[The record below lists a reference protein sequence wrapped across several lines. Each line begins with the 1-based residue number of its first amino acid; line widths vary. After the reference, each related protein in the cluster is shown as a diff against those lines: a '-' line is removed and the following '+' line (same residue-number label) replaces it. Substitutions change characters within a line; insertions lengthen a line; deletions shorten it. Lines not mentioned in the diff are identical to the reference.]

1 MKNEILRFINQK
13 VLFNNFDELKK
24 QTGIVTEDIV
34 KKFNLS
40 RTQSSRLLNDLVKSD
55 NLIKINS
62 RPVIFLPKN
71 KINDAIGPTKKSIYE
86 SVDELN
92 NECKLLKQE
101 IVFNSVI
108 GHESSLK
115 EAIEQIKTAV
125 LYPNDGLTIM
135 LTGESGV
142 GKTFLAKVIYKYS
155 VNSNILQKNAP
166 YNVLNCAQ
174 YYNNPELLSSIL
186 FGHVKGA
193 YTGAN
198 ESRVGLIEKSDG
210 GILFLDEVH
219 RLNSEGQ
226 EKLFTFMDTGTF
238 SRIGENGVNRSA
250 KVRLVFATTES
261 LSEFLQTFLRRIP
274 INIYVPNIEER
285 GTIEKRKI
293 IEHFIYEESRVLGL
307 PIEITQ
313 ITLNTILKIKFKGNI
328 GECKNVIKYA
338 CGRAYAKKQKRNG
351 NIFVTLQDLPR
362 NIYIEN
368 VDIFQF
374 QSAKSKSIV
383 FSPRQFNIETSGE
396 ENKKNI
402 IYQSLIKCLDYFNR
416 LEKKEITKEIFSE
429 KSSNLMI
436 RLMDNLVFSNND
448 ENKNVLME
456 LIISIIQDIFRNLE
470 VNNNI
475 KYDGNNVLAFSSYLY
490 LKDESYQLSDEYKTL
505 QSKLLTYLKKENYK
519 EYSIVNKVSTLIA
532 NRLDMYLNNVDIIIM
547 IIFIK
552 STVIRMKSNKV
563 NAMIIAHGYATAS
576 SMANVCNR
584 MLGKNVFTAIDMP
597 IDATIA
603 DVSNQMS
610 RYLEGDRIKN
620 GLVVLFDMGSL
631 NLIYEDLKS
640 KINSPML
647 FIDQI
652 STISALEVGNLLMQ
666 GKTIEDIA
674 EIMDE
679 EIKPNIQ
686 LYYPQKNREYAIVSS
701 CFTGIGTAI
710 KIQHLLSESLMGIVD
725 VKIIPHD
732 YDSLVSMGD
741 KDPLFKMYDVLAIV
755 GTANPNVNG
764 VDFILLEDIISGK
777 GEDDVFRIFSKVVE
791 SEKIKN
797 INDSI
802 IKNFSL
808 IRVIDSLTILDSKK
822 IIERIEEGINAIEN
836 NQKKKLPNDKKIAL
850 YVHLSCMIERLVRQA
865 EIEEYTDMNLLIK
878 NHHSE
883 VKLIKNAFSVLEKSY
898 SVQISISEIGYI
910 YNIIY
915 GPLQ

>member
-1 MKNEILRFINQK
+1 MRDEILNFVNEC

-24 QTGIVTEDIV
+24 QSGVVTEDIV

-62 RPVIFLPKN
+62 RPVIFLPKS
-71 KINDAIGPTKKSIYE
+71 KINDVIGPTKKSIYE
-86 SVDELN
+86 NVDELN

-101 IVFNSVI
+101 IVFNSII
-108 GHESSLK
+108 GHDNSLK
-115 EAIEQIKTAV
+115 EVIEQIKTAV
-125 LYPNDGLTIM
+125 LYPNGGLTIM

-142 GKTFLAKVIYKYS
+142 GKTFLAKIIYKYS
-155 VNSNILQKNAP
+155 VSSNVLEKNAP

-174 YYNNPELLSSIL
+174 YYNNLELLSSIL
-186 FGHVKGA
+186 FGYVKGA

-198 ESRVGLIEKSDG
+198 ESRAGLIEQSDG
-210 GILFLDEVH
+210 GVLFLDEVH

-238 SRIGENGVNRSA
+238 SRIGENGVIRRA
-250 KVRLVFATTES
+250 RVRLVFATTES

-293 IEHFIYEESRVLGL
+293 VEHFIYEESKVLGL

-338 CGRAYAKKQKRNG
+338 CGRAYAKNQRRNG

-368 VDIFQF
+368 IDIFQF
-374 QSAKSKSIV
+374 QSSKSIV
-383 FSPRQFNIETSGE
+383 FSPKQFSLEISNGG
-396 ENKKNI
+396 NKRNI
-402 IYQSLIKCLDYFNR
+402 IYQSIIKCLDYFDR
-416 LEKKEITKEIFSE
+416 LEKNEITKELFNK
-429 KSSNLMI
+429 KSSNLII

-448 ENKNVLME
+448 ENNNVLME
-456 LIISIIQDIFRNLE
+456 LIISIMQDIFRNLE

-490 LKDESYQLSDEYKTL
+490 LKEESYQLSDEYKAL
-505 QSKLLTYLKKENYK
+505 ESKLLIYLRKENYK
-519 EYSIVNKVSTLIA
+519 EYSIVNKVSTLIT

-547 IIFIK
+547 IIFVK
-552 STVIRMKSNKV
+552 STIIRMKFNQV
-563 NAMIIAHGYATAS
+563 NAIIVAHGYATAS

-584 MLGKNVFTAIDMP
+584 ILGKNVFTAIDMP
-597 IDATIA
+597 INSTIA
-603 DVSNQMS
+603 DVSKQMS
-610 RYLEGDRIKN
+610 RYLDGYRIKN
-620 GLVVLFDMGSL
+620 GLIVLFDMGSL
-631 NLIYEDLKS
+631 NLIYGDLKN

-666 GKTIEDIA
+666 GKNIEEIA

-686 LYYPQKNREYAIVSS
+686 LYYPQKNKEYAIVSS

-710 KIQHLLSESLMGIVD
+710 KIQHLLSESLIGIVD
-725 VKIIPHD
+725 VKIIPYD

-741 KDPLFKMYDVLAIV
+741 KDPIFEMYDVLAIV

-791 SEKIKN
+791 NEKIKN

-802 IKNFSL
+802 VKNFSL

-822 IIERIEEGINAIEN
+822 IIERIEEGINVIESI
-836 NQKKKLPNDKKIAL
+836 QKKKLPNDKKIAL
-850 YVHLSCMIERLVRQA
+850 YVHLSCMIERLVRKA
-865 EIEEYTDMNLLIK
+865 EIEEYTDMNLLIR

-898 SVQISISEIGYI
+898 SVQIPISEIGYI

-915 GPLQ
+915 GLPQ

>member
-1 MKNEILRFINQK
+1 MKNDILCFINEK

-24 QTGIVTEDIV
+24 QSGIVTEDIV

-40 RTQSSRLLNDLVKSD
+40 RTQASRLLNDLVKSD

-71 KINDAIGPTKKSIYE
+71 RINDAIGPTKKSIYE
-86 SVDELN
+86 SVDELS

-101 IVFNSVI
+101 IVFNSII

-155 VNSNILQKNAP
+155 VSSNILQKNAP

-238 SRIGENGVNRSA
+238 SRIGENGVTRSA

-293 IEHFIYEESRVLGL
+293 IEHFIYEESKVLGL

-338 CGRAYAKKQKRNG
+338 CGRAYAKNQKRNG

-383 FSPRQFNIETSGE
+383 FSPKQFNIETSDE
-396 ENKKNI
+396 ENQRNI
-402 IYQSLIKCLDYFNR
+402 IYQSFIKCLDYFNK

-456 LIISIIQDIFRNLE
+456 LIISIMQDIFRNLE

-647 FIDQI
+647 FIDQM

-915 GPLQ
+915 GPIQ

>member
-1 MKNEILRFINQK
+1 MRDEILNFVNEC

-24 QTGIVTEDIV
+24 QSGVVTEDIV

-62 RPVIFLPKN
+62 RPVIFLPKS
-71 KINDAIGPTKKSIYE
+71 KINDVIGPTKKSIYE
-86 SVDELN
+86 NVDELN

-101 IVFNSVI
+101 IVFNSII
-108 GHESSLK
+108 GHDNSLK
-115 EAIEQIKTAV
+115 EVIEQIKTAV
-125 LYPNDGLTIM
+125 LYPNGGLTIM

-142 GKTFLAKVIYKYS
+142 GKTFLAKIIYKYS
-155 VNSNILQKNAP
+155 VSSNVLEKNAP

-174 YYNNPELLSSIL
+174 YYNNLELLSSIL
-186 FGHVKGA
+186 FGYVKGA

-198 ESRVGLIEKSDG
+198 ESRAGLIEQSDG
-210 GILFLDEVH
+210 GVLFLDEVH

-238 SRIGENGVNRSA
+238 SRIGENGVIRRA
-250 KVRLVFATTES
+250 RVRLVFATTES

-293 IEHFIYEESRVLGL
+293 VEHFIYEESKVLGL

-338 CGRAYAKKQKRNG
+338 CGRAYAKNQRRNG

-368 VDIFQF
+368 IDIFQF
-374 QSAKSKSIV
+374 QSSKSIV
-383 FSPRQFNIETSGE
+383 FSPKQFSLEISNGG
-396 ENKKNI
+396 NKRNI
-402 IYQSLIKCLDYFNR
+402 IYQSIIKCLDYFDR
-416 LEKKEITKEIFSE
+416 LEKNEITKELFSK
-429 KSSNLMI
+429 KSSNLII

-448 ENKNVLME
+448 ENNNVLME
-456 LIISIIQDIFRNLE
+456 LIISIMQDIFRNLE

-490 LKDESYQLSDEYKTL
+490 LKEESYQLSDEYKAL
-505 QSKLLTYLKKENYK
+505 ESKLLIYLRKENYK
-519 EYSIVNKVSTLIA
+519 EYSIVNKVSTLIT

-547 IIFIK
+547 IIFVK
-552 STVIRMKSNKV
+552 STIIRMKFNQV
-563 NAMIIAHGYATAS
+563 NAIIVAHGYATAS

-584 MLGKNVFTAIDMP
+584 ILGKNVFTAIDMP
-597 IDATIA
+597 INSTIA
-603 DVSNQMS
+603 DVSKQMS
-610 RYLEGDRIKN
+610 RYLDGYRIKN
-620 GLVVLFDMGSL
+620 GLIVLFDMGSL
-631 NLIYEDLKS
+631 NLIYGDLKN

-666 GKTIEDIA
+666 GKNIEEIA

-686 LYYPQKNREYAIVSS
+686 LYYPQKNKEYAIVSS

-710 KIQHLLSESLMGIVD
+710 KIQHLLSESLIGIVD
-725 VKIIPHD
+725 VKIIPYD

-741 KDPLFKMYDVLAIV
+741 KDPIFEMYDVLAIV

-791 SEKIKN
+791 NEKIKN

-802 IKNFSL
+802 VKNFSL

-822 IIERIEEGINAIEN
+822 IIERIEEGINVIESI
-836 NQKKKLPNDKKIAL
+836 QKKKLPNDKKIAL
-850 YVHLSCMIERLVRQA
+850 YVHLSCMIERLVRKA
-865 EIEEYTDMNLLIK
+865 EIEEYTDMNLLIR

-898 SVQISISEIGYI
+898 SVQIPISEIGYI

-915 GPLQ
+915 GLPQ

>member
-1 MKNEILRFINQK
+1 MRDEILSFVNEC

-24 QTGIVTEDIV
+24 QSGVVTEDIV

-62 RPVIFLPKN
+62 RPVIFLPKS
-71 KINDAIGPTKKSIYE
+71 KINDVIGPTKKSIYE
-86 SVDELN
+86 NVDELN

-101 IVFNSVI
+101 IVFNSII
-108 GHESSLK
+108 GHDNSLK
-115 EAIEQIKTAV
+115 EVIEQIKTAV
-125 LYPNDGLTIM
+125 LYPNGGLTIM

-142 GKTFLAKVIYKYS
+142 GKTFLAKIIYKYS
-155 VNSNILQKNAP
+155 VSSNVLEKNAP

-174 YYNNPELLSSIL
+174 YYNNLELLSSIL
-186 FGHVKGA
+186 FGYVKGA

-198 ESRVGLIEKSDG
+198 ESRAGLIEQSDG
-210 GILFLDEVH
+210 GVLFLDEVH

-238 SRIGENGVNRSA
+238 SRIGENGVIRRA
-250 KVRLVFATTES
+250 RVRLVFATTES

-293 IEHFIYEESRVLGL
+293 VEHFIYEESKVLGL

-338 CGRAYAKKQKRNG
+338 CGRAYAKNQRRNG

-368 VDIFQF
+368 IDIFQF
-374 QSAKSKSIV
+374 QSSKSIV
-383 FSPRQFNIETSGE
+383 FSPKQFSLEISNGG
-396 ENKKNI
+396 NKRNI
-402 IYQSLIKCLDYFNR
+402 IYQSIIKCLDYFDR
-416 LEKKEITKEIFSE
+416 LEKNEITKELFSK
-429 KSSNLMI
+429 KSSNLII

-448 ENKNVLME
+448 ENNNVLME
-456 LIISIIQDIFRNLE
+456 LIISIMQDIFRNLE

-490 LKDESYQLSDEYKTL
+490 LKEESYQLSDEYKAL
-505 QSKLLTYLKKENYK
+505 ESKLLIYLRKENYK
-519 EYSIVNKVSTLIA
+519 EYSIVNKVSTLIT

-547 IIFIK
+547 IIFVK
-552 STVIRMKSNKV
+552 STIIRMKFNQV
-563 NAMIIAHGYATAS
+563 NAIIVAHGYATAS

-584 MLGKNVFTAIDMP
+584 ILGKNVFTAIDMP
-597 IDATIA
+597 INSTIA
-603 DVSNQMS
+603 DVSKQMS
-610 RYLEGDRIKN
+610 RYLDGYRIKN
-620 GLVVLFDMGSL
+620 GLIVLFDMGSL
-631 NLIYEDLKS
+631 NLIYGDLKN

-666 GKTIEDIA
+666 GKNIEEIA

-686 LYYPQKNREYAIVSS
+686 LYYPQKNKEYAIVSS

-710 KIQHLLSESLMGIVD
+710 KIQHLLSESLIGIVD
-725 VKIIPHD
+725 VKIIPYD

-741 KDPLFKMYDVLAIV
+741 KDPIFEMYDVLAIV

-791 SEKIKN
+791 NEKIKN

-802 IKNFSL
+802 VKNFSL

-822 IIERIEEGINAIEN
+822 IIERIEEGINVIESI
-836 NQKKKLPNDKKIAL
+836 QKKKLPNDKKIAL
-850 YVHLSCMIERLVRQA
+850 YVHLSCMIERLVRKA
-865 EIEEYTDMNLLIK
+865 EIEEYTDMNLLIR

-898 SVQISISEIGYI
+898 SVQIPISEIGYI

-915 GPLQ
+915 GLPQ

>member
-1 MKNEILRFINQK
+1 MRDEILSFVNEC

-24 QTGIVTEDIV
+24 QSGVVTEDIV

-71 KINDAIGPTKKSIYE
+71 KINDVIGPTKKSIYE
-86 SVDELN
+86 NVDELN

-101 IVFNSVI
+101 IVFNSII
-108 GHESSLK
+108 GHDNSLK
-115 EAIEQIKTAV
+115 EVIEQIKTAV
-125 LYPNDGLTIM
+125 LYPNGGLTIM
-135 LTGESGV
+135 LTGDSGV
-142 GKTFLAKVIYKYS
+142 GKTFLAKIIYKYS
-155 VNSNILQKNAP
+155 VSSNVLEKNAP

-174 YYNNPELLSSIL
+174 YYNNLELLSSIL
-186 FGHVKGA
+186 FGYVKGA

-198 ESRVGLIEKSDG
+198 ESRAGLIEQSDG
-210 GILFLDEVH
+210 GVLFLDEVH

-238 SRIGENGVNRSA
+238 SRIGENGVIRRA
-250 KVRLVFATTES
+250 RVRLVFATTES

-293 IEHFIYEESRVLGL
+293 VEHFIYEESKVLGL

-313 ITLNTILKIKFKGNI
+313 ITLNMILKIKFKGNI

-338 CGRAYAKKQKRNG
+338 CGRAYAKNQRRNG

-368 VDIFQF
+368 IDIFQF
-374 QSAKSKSIV
+374 QSSKSIV
-383 FSPRQFNIETSGE
+383 FSPKQFSLEISNGG
-396 ENKKNI
+396 NKRNI
-402 IYQSLIKCLDYFNR
+402 IYQSVIKCLDYFDR
-416 LEKKEITKEIFSE
+416 LEKNEITKELFSK
-429 KSSNLMI
+429 KSSNLII

-448 ENKNVLME
+448 ENNNVLME
-456 LIISIIQDIFRNLE
+456 LIISIMQDIFRNLE

-490 LKDESYQLSDEYKTL
+490 LKEESYQLSDEYKAL
-505 QSKLLTYLKKENYK
+505 ESKLLIYLRKENYK
-519 EYSIVNKVSTLIA
+519 EYSIVNKVSTLIT
-532 NRLDMYLNNVDIIIM
+532 NRLDMYLNNVDTIIM
-547 IIFIK
+547 IIFVK
-552 STVIRMKSNKV
+552 STIIRMKFNQV
-563 NAMIIAHGYATAS
+563 NAIIVAHGYATAS

-584 MLGKNVFTAIDMP
+584 ILGKNVFTAIDMP
-597 IDATIA
+597 INSTIA
-603 DVSNQMS
+603 DVSKQMS
-610 RYLEGDRIKN
+610 RYLDGYRIKN
-620 GLVVLFDMGSL
+620 GLIVLFDMGSL
-631 NLIYEDLKS
+631 NLIYGDLKN

-652 STISALEVGNLLMQ
+652 STISALEVGNLLIQ
-666 GKTIEDIA
+666 GKNIEEIA

-686 LYYPQKNREYAIVSS
+686 LYYPQKNKEYAIVSS

-710 KIQHLLSESLMGIVD
+710 KIQHLLSESLIGIVD
-725 VKIIPHD
+725 VKIIPYD

-741 KDPLFKMYDVLAIV
+741 KDPIFEMYDVLAIV

-791 SEKIKN
+791 NEKIKN

-802 IKNFSL
+802 VKNFSL

-822 IIERIEEGINAIEN
+822 IIERIEEGINVIESI
-836 NQKKKLPNDKKIAL
+836 QKKKLPNDKKIAL
-850 YVHLSCMIERLVRQA
+850 YVHLSCMIERLVRKA
-865 EIEEYTDMNLLIK
+865 EIEEYTDMNLLIR

-898 SVQISISEIGYI
+898 SVQIPISEIGYI

-915 GPLQ
+915 GLPQ

>member
-1 MKNEILRFINQK
+1 MRDEILSFVNEC

-24 QTGIVTEDIV
+24 QSGVVTEDIV

-62 RPVIFLPKN
+62 RPVIFLPKS
-71 KINDAIGPTKKSIYE
+71 KINDVIGPTKKSIYE
-86 SVDELN
+86 NVDELN

-101 IVFNSVI
+101 IVFNSII
-108 GHESSLK
+108 GHDNSLK
-115 EAIEQIKTAV
+115 EVIEQIKTAV
-125 LYPNDGLTIM
+125 LYPNGGLTIM

-142 GKTFLAKVIYKYS
+142 GKTFLAKIIYKYS
-155 VNSNILQKNAP
+155 VSSNVLEKNAP

-174 YYNNPELLSSIL
+174 YYNNLELLSSIL
-186 FGHVKGA
+186 FGYVKGA

-198 ESRVGLIEKSDG
+198 ESRAGLIEQSDG
-210 GILFLDEVH
+210 GVLFLDEVH

-238 SRIGENGVNRSA
+238 SRIGENGVIRRA
-250 KVRLVFATTES
+250 RVRLVFATTES

-293 IEHFIYEESRVLGL
+293 VEHFIYEESKVLGL

-338 CGRAYAKKQKRNG
+338 CGRAYAKNQRRNG

-368 VDIFQF
+368 IDIFQF
-374 QSAKSKSIV
+374 QSSKSIV
-383 FSPRQFNIETSGE
+383 FSPKQFSLEISNGG
-396 ENKKNI
+396 NKRNI
-402 IYQSLIKCLDYFNR
+402 IYQSIIKCLDYFDR
-416 LEKKEITKEIFSE
+416 LEKNEITKELFSK
-429 KSSNLMI
+429 KSSNLII

-448 ENKNVLME
+448 ENNNVLME
-456 LIISIIQDIFRNLE
+456 LIISIMQDIFRNLE

-490 LKDESYQLSDEYKTL
+490 LKEESYQLSDEYKAL
-505 QSKLLTYLKKENYK
+505 ESKLLIYLRKENYK
-519 EYSIVNKVSTLIA
+519 EYSIVNKVSTLIT
-532 NRLDMYLNNVDIIIM
+532 NRLDMYLNNVDTIIM
-547 IIFIK
+547 IIFVK
-552 STVIRMKSNKV
+552 STIIRMKFNQV
-563 NAMIIAHGYATAS
+563 NAIIVAHGYATAS

-584 MLGKNVFTAIDMP
+584 ILGKNVFTAIDMP
-597 IDATIA
+597 INSTIA
-603 DVSNQMS
+603 DVSKQMS
-610 RYLEGDRIKN
+610 RYLDGYRIKN
-620 GLVVLFDMGSL
+620 GLIVLFDMGSL
-631 NLIYEDLKS
+631 NLIYGDLKN

-666 GKTIEDIA
+666 GKNIEEIA

-686 LYYPQKNREYAIVSS
+686 LYYPQKNKEYAIVSS

-710 KIQHLLSESLMGIVD
+710 KIQHLLSESLIGIVD
-725 VKIIPHD
+725 VKIIPYD

-741 KDPLFKMYDVLAIV
+741 KDPIFEMYDVLAIV

-777 GEDDVFRIFSKVVE
+777 GEGDVFRIFSKVVE
-791 SEKIKN
+791 NEKIKN

-802 IKNFSL
+802 VKNFSL

-822 IIERIEEGINAIEN
+822 IIERIEEGINVIESI
-836 NQKKKLPNDKKIAL
+836 QKKKLPNDKKIAL
-850 YVHLSCMIERLVRQA
+850 YVHLSCMIERLVRKA
-865 EIEEYTDMNLLIK
+865 EIEEYTDMNLLIR

-898 SVQISISEIGYI
+898 SVQIPISEIGYI

-915 GPLQ
+915 GLPQ

>member
-1 MKNEILRFINQK
+1 MRDEILSFVNEC

-24 QTGIVTEDIV
+24 QSGVVTEDIV

-71 KINDAIGPTKKSIYE
+71 KINDVIGPTKKSIYE
-86 SVDELN
+86 NVDELN

-101 IVFNSVI
+101 IVFNSII
-108 GHESSLK
+108 GHDNSLK
-115 EAIEQIKTAV
+115 EVIEQIKTAV
-125 LYPNDGLTIM
+125 LYPNGGLTIM
-135 LTGESGV
+135 LTGDSGV
-142 GKTFLAKVIYKYS
+142 GKTFLAKIIYKYS
-155 VNSNILQKNAP
+155 VSSNVLEKNAP

-174 YYNNPELLSSIL
+174 YYNNLELLSSIL
-186 FGHVKGA
+186 FGYVKGA

-198 ESRVGLIEKSDG
+198 ESRAGLIEQSDG
-210 GILFLDEVH
+210 GVLFLDEVH

-238 SRIGENGVNRSA
+238 SRIGENGVIRRA
-250 KVRLVFATTES
+250 RVRLVFATTES

-293 IEHFIYEESRVLGL
+293 VEHFIYEESKVLGL

-313 ITLNTILKIKFKGNI
+313 ITLNMILKIKFKGNI

-338 CGRAYAKKQKRNG
+338 CGRAYAKNQRRNG

-368 VDIFQF
+368 IDIFQF
-374 QSAKSKSIV
+374 QSSKSIV
-383 FSPRQFNIETSGE
+383 FSPKQFSLEISNGG
-396 ENKKNI
+396 NKRNI
-402 IYQSLIKCLDYFNR
+402 IYQSVIKCLDYFDR
-416 LEKKEITKEIFSE
+416 LEKNEITKELFSK
-429 KSSNLMI
+429 KSSNLII

-448 ENKNVLME
+448 ENNNVLME
-456 LIISIIQDIFRNLE
+456 LIISIMQDIFRNLE

-490 LKDESYQLSDEYKTL
+490 LKEESYQLSDEYKAL
-505 QSKLLTYLKKENYK
+505 ESKLLIYLRKENYK
-519 EYSIVNKVSTLIA
+519 EYSIVNKVSTLIT
-532 NRLDMYLNNVDIIIM
+532 NRLDMYLNNVDTIIM

-552 STVIRMKSNKV
+552 STIIRMKFNQV
-563 NAMIIAHGYATAS
+563 NAIIVAHGYATAS

-584 MLGKNVFTAIDMP
+584 ILGKNVFTAIDMP
-597 IDATIA
+597 INSTIA
-603 DVSNQMS
+603 DVSKQMS
-610 RYLEGDRIKN
+610 RYLDGYRIKN
-620 GLVVLFDMGSL
+620 GLIVLFDMGSL
-631 NLIYEDLKS
+631 NLIYGDLKN

-652 STISALEVGNLLMQ
+652 STISALEVGNLLIQ
-666 GKTIEDIA
+666 GKNIEEIA

-686 LYYPQKNREYAIVSS
+686 LYYPQKNKEYAIVSS

-710 KIQHLLSESLMGIVD
+710 KIQHLLSESLIGIVD
-725 VKIIPHD
+725 VKIIPYD

-741 KDPLFKMYDVLAIV
+741 KDPIFEMYDVLAIV

-791 SEKIKN
+791 NEKIKN

-802 IKNFSL
+802 VKNFSL

-822 IIERIEEGINAIEN
+822 IIERIEEGINVIESI
-836 NQKKKLPNDKKIAL
+836 QKKKLPNDKKIAL
-850 YVHLSCMIERLVRQA
+850 YVHLSCMIERLVRKA
-865 EIEEYTDMNLLIK
+865 EIEEYTDMNLLIR

-898 SVQISISEIGYI
+898 SVQIPISEIGYI

-915 GPLQ
+915 GLPQ

>member
-1 MKNEILRFINQK
+1 MRDEILSFVNEC

-24 QTGIVTEDIV
+24 QSGVVTEDIV

-62 RPVIFLPKN
+62 RPVIFLPKS
-71 KINDAIGPTKKSIYE
+71 KINDVIGPTKKSIYE
-86 SVDELN
+86 NVDELN

-101 IVFNSVI
+101 IVFNSII
-108 GHESSLK
+108 GHDNSLK
-115 EAIEQIKTAV
+115 EVIEQIKTAV
-125 LYPNDGLTIM
+125 LYPNGGLTIM

-142 GKTFLAKVIYKYS
+142 GKTFLAKIIYKYS
-155 VNSNILQKNAP
+155 VSSNVLEKNAP

-174 YYNNPELLSSIL
+174 YYNNLELLSSIL
-186 FGHVKGA
+186 FGYVKGA

-198 ESRVGLIEKSDG
+198 ESRAGLIEQSDG
-210 GILFLDEVH
+210 GVLFLDEVH

-238 SRIGENGVNRSA
+238 SRIGENGVIRRA
-250 KVRLVFATTES
+250 RVRLVFATTES

-293 IEHFIYEESRVLGL
+293 VEHFIYEESKVLGL

-338 CGRAYAKKQKRNG
+338 CGRAYAKNQRRNG

-368 VDIFQF
+368 IDIFQF
-374 QSAKSKSIV
+374 QSSKSIV
-383 FSPRQFNIETSGE
+383 FSPKQFSLEISNGG
-396 ENKKNI
+396 NKRNI
-402 IYQSLIKCLDYFNR
+402 IYQSIIKCLDYFDR
-416 LEKKEITKEIFSE
+416 LEKNEITKELFSK
-429 KSSNLMI
+429 KSSNLII

-448 ENKNVLME
+448 ENNNVLME
-456 LIISIIQDIFRNLE
+456 LIISIMQDIFRNLE

-490 LKDESYQLSDEYKTL
+490 LKEESYQLSDEYKTL
-505 QSKLLTYLKKENYK
+505 ESKLLIYLRKENYK
-519 EYSIVNKVSTLIA
+519 EYSIVNKVSTLIT

-547 IIFIK
+547 IIFVK
-552 STVIRMKSNKV
+552 STIIRMKFNQV
-563 NAMIIAHGYATAS
+563 NAIIVAHGYATAS

-584 MLGKNVFTAIDMP
+584 ILGKNVFTAIDMP
-597 IDATIA
+597 INSTIA
-603 DVSNQMS
+603 DVSKQMS
-610 RYLEGDRIKN
+610 RYLDGYRIKN
-620 GLVVLFDMGSL
+620 GLIVLFDMGSL
-631 NLIYEDLKS
+631 NLIYGDLKN

-666 GKTIEDIA
+666 GKNIEEIA

-686 LYYPQKNREYAIVSS
+686 LYYPQKNKEYAIVSS

-710 KIQHLLSESLMGIVD
+710 KIQHLLSESLIGIVD
-725 VKIIPHD
+725 VKIIPYD

-741 KDPLFKMYDVLAIV
+741 KDPIFEMYDVLAIV

-791 SEKIKN
+791 NEKIKN

-802 IKNFSL
+802 VKNFSL

-822 IIERIEEGINAIEN
+822 IIERIEEGINVIESI
-836 NQKKKLPNDKKIAL
+836 QKKKLPNDKKIAL
-850 YVHLSCMIERLVRQA
+850 YVHLSCMIERLVRKA
-865 EIEEYTDMNLLIK
+865 EIEEYTDMNLLIR

-898 SVQISISEIGYI
+898 SVQIPISEIGYI

-915 GPLQ
+915 GLPQ

>member
-1 MKNEILRFINQK
+1 MRDEILSFVNEC

-24 QTGIVTEDIV
+24 QSGVVTEDIV

-71 KINDAIGPTKKSIYE
+71 KINDVIGPTKKSIYE
-86 SVDELN
+86 NVDELN

-101 IVFNSVI
+101 IVFNSII
-108 GHESSLK
+108 GHDNSLK
-115 EAIEQIKTAV
+115 EVIEQIKTAV
-125 LYPNDGLTIM
+125 LYPNGGLTIM
-135 LTGESGV
+135 LTGDSGV
-142 GKTFLAKVIYKYS
+142 GKTFLAKIIYKYS
-155 VNSNILQKNAP
+155 VSSNVLEKNAP

-174 YYNNPELLSSIL
+174 YYNNLELLSSIL
-186 FGHVKGA
+186 FGYVKGA

-198 ESRVGLIEKSDG
+198 ESRAGLIEQSDG
-210 GILFLDEVH
+210 GVLFLDEVH

-238 SRIGENGVNRSA
+238 SRIGENGVIRRA
-250 KVRLVFATTES
+250 RVRLVFATTES

-293 IEHFIYEESRVLGL
+293 VEHFIYEESKVLGL

-313 ITLNTILKIKFKGNI
+313 ITLNMILKIKFKGNI

-338 CGRAYAKKQKRNG
+338 CGRAYAKNQRRNG

-368 VDIFQF
+368 IDIFQF
-374 QSAKSKSIV
+374 QSSKSIV
-383 FSPRQFNIETSGE
+383 FSPKQFSLEISNGG
-396 ENKKNI
+396 NKRNI
-402 IYQSLIKCLDYFNR
+402 IYQSVIKCLDYFDR
-416 LEKKEITKEIFSE
+416 LEKNEITKELFSK
-429 KSSNLMI
+429 KSSNLII

-448 ENKNVLME
+448 ENNNVLME
-456 LIISIIQDIFRNLE
+456 LIISIMQDIFRNLE

-490 LKDESYQLSDEYKTL
+490 LKEESYQLSDEYKAL
-505 QSKLLTYLKKENYK
+505 ESKLLIYLRKENYK
-519 EYSIVNKVSTLIA
+519 EYSIVNKVSTLIT
-532 NRLDMYLNNVDIIIM
+532 NRLDMYLNNVDTIIM

-552 STVIRMKSNKV
+552 STIIRMKFNQV
-563 NAMIIAHGYATAS
+563 NAIIVAHGYATAS

-584 MLGKNVFTAIDMP
+584 ILGKNVFTAIDMP
-597 IDATIA
+597 INSTIA
-603 DVSNQMS
+603 DVSKQMS
-610 RYLEGDRIKN
+610 RYLDGYRIKN
-620 GLVVLFDMGSL
+620 GLIVLFDMGSL
-631 NLIYEDLKS
+631 NLIYGDLKN

-652 STISALEVGNLLMQ
+652 STISALEVGNLLIQ
-666 GKTIEDIA
+666 GKNIEEIA

-686 LYYPQKNREYAIVSS
+686 LYYPQKNKEYAIVSS

-710 KIQHLLSESLMGIVD
+710 KIQHLLSESLIGIVD
-725 VKIIPHD
+725 VKIIPYD

-741 KDPLFKMYDVLAIV
+741 KDPIFEMYNVLAIV

-791 SEKIKN
+791 NEKIKN

-802 IKNFSL
+802 VKNFSL

-822 IIERIEEGINAIEN
+822 IIERIEEGINVIESI
-836 NQKKKLPNDKKIAL
+836 QKKKLPNDKKIAL
-850 YVHLSCMIERLVRQA
+850 YVHLSCMIERLVRKA
-865 EIEEYTDMNLLIK
+865 EIEEYTDMNLLIR

-898 SVQISISEIGYI
+898 SVQIPISEIGYI

-915 GPLQ
+915 GLPQ

>member
-1 MKNEILRFINQK
+1 MRDEILSFVNEC

-24 QTGIVTEDIV
+24 QSGVVTEDIV

-55 NLIKINS
+55 DLIKINS
-62 RPVIFLPKN
+62 RPVIFLPKS
-71 KINDAIGPTKKSIYE
+71 KINDVIGPTKKSIYE
-86 SVDELN
+86 NVDELN

-101 IVFNSVI
+101 IVFNSII
-108 GHESSLK
+108 GHDNSLK
-115 EAIEQIKTAV
+115 EVIEQIKTAV
-125 LYPNDGLTIM
+125 LYPNGGLTIM

-142 GKTFLAKVIYKYS
+142 GKTFLAKIIYKYS
-155 VNSNILQKNAP
+155 VSSNVLEKNAP

-174 YYNNPELLSSIL
+174 YYNNLELLSSIL
-186 FGHVKGA
+186 FGYVKGA

-198 ESRVGLIEKSDG
+198 ESRAGLIEQSDG
-210 GILFLDEVH
+210 GVLFLDEVH

-238 SRIGENGVNRSA
+238 SRIGENGVIRRA
-250 KVRLVFATTES
+250 RVRLVFATTES

-293 IEHFIYEESRVLGL
+293 VGHFIYEESKVLGL

-338 CGRAYAKKQKRNG
+338 CGRAYAKNQRRNG

-368 VDIFQF
+368 IDIFQF
-374 QSAKSKSIV
+374 QSSKSIV
-383 FSPRQFNIETSGE
+383 FSPKQFSLEISNGG
-396 ENKKNI
+396 NKRNI
-402 IYQSLIKCLDYFNR
+402 IYQSIIKCLDYFDR
-416 LEKKEITKEIFSE
+416 LEKNEITKELFSK
-429 KSSNLMI
+429 KSSNLII

-448 ENKNVLME
+448 ENNNVLME
-456 LIISIIQDIFRNLE
+456 LIISIMQDIFRNLE

-490 LKDESYQLSDEYKTL
+490 LKEESYQLSDEYKAL
-505 QSKLLTYLKKENYK
+505 ESKLLIYLRKENYK
-519 EYSIVNKVSTLIA
+519 EYSIVNKVSTLIT
-532 NRLDMYLNNVDIIIM
+532 NRLDMYLNNVDTIIM
-547 IIFIK
+547 IIFVK
-552 STVIRMKSNKV
+552 STIIRMKFNQV
-563 NAMIIAHGYATAS
+563 NAIIVAHGYATAS

-584 MLGKNVFTAIDMP
+584 ILGKNVFTAIDMP
-597 IDATIA
+597 INSTIA
-603 DVSNQMS
+603 DVSKQMS
-610 RYLEGDRIKN
+610 RYLDGYRIKN
-620 GLVVLFDMGSL
+620 GLIVLFDMGSL
-631 NLIYEDLKS
+631 NLIYGDLKN

-666 GKTIEDIA
+666 GKNIEEIA

-686 LYYPQKNREYAIVSS
+686 LYYPQKNKEYAIVSS

-710 KIQHLLSESLMGIVD
+710 KIQHLLSESLIGIVD
-725 VKIIPHD
+725 VKIIPYD

-741 KDPLFKMYDVLAIV
+741 KDPIFEMYDVLAIV

-791 SEKIKN
+791 NEKIKN

-802 IKNFSL
+802 VKNFSL
-808 IRVIDSLTILDSKK
+808 TRVIDSLTILDSKK
-822 IIERIEEGINAIEN
+822 IIERIEEGINVIESI
-836 NQKKKLPNDKKIAL
+836 QKKKLPNDKKIAL
-850 YVHLSCMIERLVRQA
+850 YVHLSCMIERLVRKA
-865 EIEEYTDMNLLIK
+865 EIEEYTDMNLLIR

-898 SVQISISEIGYI
+898 SVQIPISEIGYI

-915 GPLQ
+915 GLPQ